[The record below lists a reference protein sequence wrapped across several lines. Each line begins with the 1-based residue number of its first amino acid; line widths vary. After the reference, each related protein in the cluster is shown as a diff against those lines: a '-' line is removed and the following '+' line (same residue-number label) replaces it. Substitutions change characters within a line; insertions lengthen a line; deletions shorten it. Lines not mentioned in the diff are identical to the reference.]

1 MKRYYITTPQHDEIK
16 KRDFS
21 CDTFTNGKQKYKCY
35 SDTILYLLSD
45 SPEMQNMETK
55 QVEKLEKNDINHFL
69 NIYGSAFNR
78 GVDQFNSDYKIDAS
92 VLYSNNADAFVKT
105 LIEKY
110 NEPYTGW
117 KWLSEMFECVVTD
130 TNIEKIGHASG
141 SRSALKELVN
151 NHKAIFE
158 KYEKET
164 DNFDS
169 DETTSP
175 KQKGE
180 KMKLELLDNLF
191 IPAMTA
197 GAKPTKL
204 DHLKEDLRRSVS
216 TSKGKEVTALADVI
230 YKSGLIH
237 KNVKPKNFTDWLK
250 QFCNIIDYPLP
261 TYKQEQKAVKEEYSK
276 MKNTYHYLIP

>member
-1 MKRYYITTPQHDEIK
+1 MKITHELLNSLNELNKGNEVYKTFNSLFIDAVKYGAITRPANETETEKQKIFHEGMFKVFCIIKFGDDSVKHFDQLLTKELFLQYLKYDK
-16 KRDFS
+16 KRTDRIMKS
-21 CDTFTNGKQKYKCY
+21 
-35 SDTILYLLSD
+35 
-45 SPEMQNMETK
+45 
-55 QVEKLEKNDINHFL
+55 
-69 NIYGSAFNR
+69 
-78 GVDQFNSDYKIDAS
+78 
-92 VLYSNNADAFVKT
+92 
-105 LIEKY
+105 
-110 NEPYTGW
+110 W
-117 KWLSEMFECVVTD
+117 KV
-130 TNIEKIGHASG
+130 
-141 SRSALKELVN
+141 
-151 NHKAIFE
+151 
-158 KYEKET
+158 ET

-204 DHLKEDLRRSVS
+204 ELLKEDLRRSVF
-216 TSKGKEVTALADVI
+216 TYLGKEVTALADVI

>member
-69 NIYGSAFNR
+69 NIYESAFNR
-78 GVDQFNSDYKIDAS
+78 GVNQFNSDYKIDAS

-141 SRSALKELVN
+141 SRSALRELVN

-164 DNFDS
+164 DNFD
-169 DETTSP
+169 DAKPEN
-175 KQKGE
+175 GR
-180 KMKLELLDNLF
+180 KMNLDLLDYLF
-191 IPAMTA
+191 IPAMTR
-197 GAKPTKL
+197 GDKPTKL
-204 DHLKEDLRRSVS
+204 DLLKNDLRAKVS
-216 TSKGKEVTALADVI
+216 TYKAYQITALAVF
-230 YKSGLIH
+230 IH
-237 KNVKPKNFTDWLK
+237 NNGTLHRTMRPKKFTDWLK
-250 QFCNIIDYPLP
+250 QFCEIIDYHEIT
-261 TYKQEQKAVKEEYSK
+261 TYKRSSKQVKDELIE
-276 MKNTYHYLIP
+276 MKNTYQYFIP